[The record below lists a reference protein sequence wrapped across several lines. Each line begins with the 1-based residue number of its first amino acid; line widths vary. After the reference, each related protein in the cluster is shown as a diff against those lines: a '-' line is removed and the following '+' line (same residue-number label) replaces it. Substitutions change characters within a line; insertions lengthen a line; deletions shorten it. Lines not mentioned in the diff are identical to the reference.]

1 MKSTVTRRLDFSKL
15 NFSGRFISTEEA
27 LKDIEPFDWEEEV
40 LKGNKKIIITTCK
53 NKK

>member
-27 LKDIEPFDWEEEV
+27 LKDIESF
-40 LKGNKKIIITTCK
+40 NTTK
-53 NKK
+53 QRIDEYAKSSARM